1 MGRGKEKYI
10 ITRYLRMLNIEDDI
24 SEMMTIF
31 TNTNLFD
38 LENLHWFLGFFLRI
52 ADFADLNKSV

>member
-10 ITRYLRMLNIEDDI
+10 ITRYLRMLNIEDGV

-38 LENLHWFLGFFLRI
+38 LENLHWFLGFFYELQI
-52 ADFADLNKSV
+52 LPI